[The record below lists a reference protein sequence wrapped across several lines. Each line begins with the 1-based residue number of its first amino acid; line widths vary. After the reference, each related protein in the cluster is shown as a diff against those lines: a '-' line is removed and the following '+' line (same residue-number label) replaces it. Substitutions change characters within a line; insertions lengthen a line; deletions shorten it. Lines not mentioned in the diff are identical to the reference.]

1 MAAHPE
7 TPEREAT
14 TASPLDRH
22 ASPVSDRPTG
32 AGKTRH
38 GRATAALI
46 VSIIGIFFCLIPI
59 VGLILGIIGTVLAA
73 TARSDIHRRGMVGAG
88 QAKAAL
94 ICGIIAISLSV
105 VMWVVNAAIFVSNNN

>member
-1 MAAHPE
+1 MAAQPDA
-7 TPEREAT
+7 PERTTT

-22 ASPVSDRPTG
+22 ASPVSDHPTT

-46 VSIIGIFFCLIPI
+46 VSIVGIVFAILVAFIG
-59 VGLILGIIGTVLAA
+59 VILGIIGTVLAA
-73 TARSDIHRRGMVGAG
+73 TARSDIRRRGMAGDG

-94 ICGIIAISLSV
+94 ICGIVAIVLA
-105 VMWVVNAAIFVSNNN
+105 VVNIVVRVLIITS